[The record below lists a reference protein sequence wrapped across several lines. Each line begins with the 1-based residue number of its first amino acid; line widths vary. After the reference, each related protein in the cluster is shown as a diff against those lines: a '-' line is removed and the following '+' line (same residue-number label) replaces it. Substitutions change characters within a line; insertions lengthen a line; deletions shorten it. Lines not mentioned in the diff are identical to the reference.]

1 MYKIVFT
8 LYSHRLFFPQCPQL
22 SLFSCYS
29 VCCRCGTG
37 GRRVLPLCSGWCGG
51 PGFQSE
57 CYLLA
62 QEQNQSDCSLKWKAI
77 KMCTHDLQY
86 ILFRISR
93 HLLRIFKK
101 IFQELE
107 NDWKL
112 FNNFLMFLH
121 LKVKSSI
128 QNLRKYWWPKLFL

>member
-8 LYSHRLFFPQCPQL
+8 LYSHRLFFPHCPQL

-37 GRRVLPLCSGWCGG
+37 GRRALPLCSGWCGG
-51 PGFQSE
+51 PGFRSE

-93 HLLRIFKK
+93 HLLCIFKEVFK
-101 IFQELE
+101 NWKKKLKTFQQYL
-107 NDWKL
+107 NVFTFKSKKFNTKL
-112 FNNFLMFLH
+112 KEVL
-121 LKVKSSI
+121 VT
-128 QNLRKYWWPKLFL
+128 